1 MSPEFP
7 ALLLSL
13 LASAVAIGLSPYA
26 ALAAIGFASSI
37 DALYLPPTLAGL
49 SAPAVWGTLLGMTA
63 VDALL
68 SRYRLTDLAWNA
80 LHTLVKP
87 LAAVL
92 YASAALAD
100 LADSNQW
107 LAAVLALAAALLM
120 HVWILAVRT
129 QAWTGGPISWL
140 PGFTPLRLAAA
151 GAMAILAVTAPP
163 FAAAIAAVLVIAPF
177 PWASPLWG
185 AATLALSSVFVT
197 LSRPNRL
204 HNWETG
210 PESLPK
216 SLRSAA
222 ELEMGAPLGPSRS
235 TRVTLARSGPRWV
248 YRRGR
253 LVVAHERPAVFVYR
267 QGLRAR
273 ALRLSLGDGH
283 PDQGALIETVEIDA
297 VPPYSL
303 CLDPAAPEGPAIL
316 AELERTASR

>member
-1 MSPEFP
+1 VSPEFL

-26 ALAAIGFASSI
+26 ALAAIGFFSSI
-37 DALYLPPTLAGL
+37 DVLHLPPTLAGL
-49 SAPAVWGTLLGMTA
+49 SAPAVWGVLLGMTA

-68 SRYRLTDLAWNA
+68 SRYRLTDLAWSA

-87 LAAVL
+87 MAAVL

-100 LADSNQW
+100 LANSNQW
-107 LAAVLALAAALLM
+107 LAAVLALVAALLM

-129 QAWTGGPISWL
+129 QARTGGPISWL
-140 PGFTPLRLAAA
+140 PGFTPLRLSAAA
-151 GAMAILAVTAPP
+151 AMAILAITAPP

-185 AATLALSSVFVT
+185 AAALALSSILIT
-197 LSRPNRL
+197 LTRPNRL
-204 HNWETG
+204 HKWEAG

-216 SLRSAA
+216 SLRGAA

-235 TRVTLARSGPRWV
+235 ARVTLARSGPLWL

-273 ALRLSLGDGH
+273 ALRLGLGDGR

-297 VPPYSL
+297 IPPYSL